1 MGDAADDLFDR
12 EELFY
17 RLHLAGECGEV
28 GECGYCIAEELESLD
43 DFDEVNKPKEEISM
57 ANQVVKGVV
66 EKINKNASGFYGVLI
81 ADNWY
86 GAGKYEPKYKEG
98 DEVQFEFSKNGKY
111 NNLVFGTEEVV
122 AEGAG
127 PAATASDSGSGGGT
141 KATNWDLKD
150 KRIAYQ
156 GSRNS
161 ALKLVELALTN
172 DAITLPTKKSD
183 RFEAIEE
190 LVLNITNQYYEVMY
204 NDPFSHEE
212 E

>member
-1 MGDAADDLFDR
+1 MSMADDYDMD
-12 EELFY
+12 
-17 RLHLAGECGEV
+17 
-28 GECGYCIAEELESLD
+28 ITEELESLD
-43 DFDEVNKPKEEISM
+43 DFDEVNKPKEDVCM
-57 ANQVVKGVV
+57 ANETVKGVV
-66 EKINKNASGFYGVLI
+66 EKINKNAGGFYGVLI
-81 ADNWY
+81 ADTWY
-86 GAGKYEPKYKEG
+86 GAGKYEPKFKEG
-98 DEVQFEFSKNGKY
+98 DEIQFEFTKNKNY
-111 NNLVFGTEEVV
+111 NNLVFGTEKVIE
-122 AEGAG
+122 EGTG
-127 PAATASDSGSGGGT
+127 PAATASASGASGGT

-190 LVLNITNQYYEVMY
+190 LVYNLTNSYYEAMY

>member
-12 EELFY
+12 EELLY
-17 RLHLAGECGEV
+17 HLHLAGECGEW
-28 GECGYCIAEELESLD
+28 GMCGYCVAEELESLD
-43 DFDEVNKPKEEISM
+43 DFDEVTKPKEEISM

-66 EKINKNASGFYGVLI
+66 EKINKNAGGFYGVLI
-81 ADNWY
+81 ADTWY
-86 GAGKYEPKYKEG
+86 GAGKYAPKFKEG
-98 DEVQFEFSKNGKY
+98 DEIQFEFTKNKNY
-111 NNLVFGTEEVV
+111 NNLVFGTEKVIE
-122 AEGAG
+122 EGTG
-127 PAATASDSGSGGGT
+127 PAATASDSGAGGGA

-161 ALKLVELALTN
+161 ALKLVELAL
-172 DAITLPTKKSD
+172 DHDCITLPTKKAD
-183 RFEAIEE
+183 RFFAIEE
-190 LVLNITNQYYEVMY
+190 LVLNITNQYYEAMY